1 MEQEKLNHKQ
11 MLTEIDK
18 LVNNCWGFDIQL
30 RTSHTPEQAK
40 EMANILGRI
49 YSISHCIHCEACQK
63 KYIVN
68 QQKNIVN

>member
-1 MEQEKLNHKQ
+1 MTKLNHKQ

-30 RTSHTPEQAK
+30 KHFGSETFTEKEAN
-40 EMANILGRI
+40 EMANVLGKI
-49 YSISHCIHCEACQK
+49 YLISHCIHCEACQK

-68 QQKNIVN
+68 